1 MSKSEKCTKINK
13 DNDTKRVKMEL
24 LNQPKKLK
32 GVVALWI
39 KAYTIQKQFSRCY
52 RK

>member
-1 MSKSEKCTKINK
+1 MSNTKKCTKNK
-13 DNDTKRVKMEL
+13 DNDSEMSYNGVAKPTKE
-24 LNQPKKLK
+24 LK